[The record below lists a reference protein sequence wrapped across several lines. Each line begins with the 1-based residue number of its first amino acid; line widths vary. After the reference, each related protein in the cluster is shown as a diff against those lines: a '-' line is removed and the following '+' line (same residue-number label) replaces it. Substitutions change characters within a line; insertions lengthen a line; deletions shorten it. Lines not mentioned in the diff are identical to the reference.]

1 VSPTARSASP
11 HEGRRVPGHDVGQE
25 TRPQLVEPWPHGVSR
40 EPSMRISDVLAEL
53 GGDFPTLTPS
63 KLRFLE
69 EHGLVEPRRT
79 TGGYRQYSRADVERL
94 RYVLRQQRDS
104 YLPLKVIGE
113 QLAALDRGQAAE
125 LLTPRLAAADG
136 ERTGAALAGRLSVQA
151 VAEAA
156 HVEPGFV
163 ADLVEAGVLT
173 PGPTGH
179 LDPWAYDVVLAAAA
193 LAEHGVEARHLRSF
207 RAAADRQVSVVEQI
221 VAPLRGHRTGAVQAH
236 QAHAASVAAEV
247 GELCGTLHT
256 ALVRAGVA
264 GLTS

>member
-1 VSPTARSASP
+1 
-11 HEGRRVPGHDVGQE
+11 
-25 TRPQLVEPWPHGVSR
+25 
-40 EPSMRISDVLAEL
+40 MRISDVLAEL
-53 GGDFPTLTPS
+53 GTDFPTLTPS

-69 EHGLVEPRRT
+69 EHGLVEPRRS

-94 RYVLRQQRDS
+94 RYVLRQQRDR

-113 QLAALDRGQAAE
+113 QLEALDRGQTAE
-125 LLTPRLAAADG
+125 PLTPRLAATDG
-136 ERTGAALAGRLSVQA
+136 ERTSAPPAGRMSMEA

-156 HVEPGFV
+156 HVTPELV
-163 ADLVEAGVLT
+163 AELVEAGVLT

-193 LAEHGVEARHLRSF
+193 LAEHGVQARHLRSF

-221 VAPLRGHRTGAVQAH
+221 VAPLRGHRTVSNQTH

-247 GELCGTLHT
+247 GELCGALHT
-256 ALVRAGVA
+256 AMVRAGVA
-264 GLTS
+264 GLTP